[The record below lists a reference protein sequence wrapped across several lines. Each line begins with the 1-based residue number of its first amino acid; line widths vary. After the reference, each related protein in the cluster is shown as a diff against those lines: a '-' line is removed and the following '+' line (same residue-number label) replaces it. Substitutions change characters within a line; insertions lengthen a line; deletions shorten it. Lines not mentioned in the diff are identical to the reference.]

1 MNLSN
6 LSIFGLASDRMT
18 WLSARQRVTSE
29 NVANAETPNYE
40 AKDVASFSTLLEG
53 RSTTDAGL
61 VTTHARHISS
71 GSSSVQGIR
80 EVTDT
85 SATSTTLDGNT
96 VNLEDQAI
104 RAAEISDQYRMAAQL
119 YRKSYDLL
127 TMAVTG
133 NR

>member
-18 WLSARQRVTSE
+18 WLAARQQVTSE
-29 NVANAETPNYE
+29 NIANSATPSFQ
-40 AKDVASFSTLLEG
+40 ARDVTSFQSMLDNQT
-53 RSTTDAGL
+53 STDAGL
-61 VTTHARHISS
+61 VTTHANHIS
-71 GSSSVQGIR
+71 GRSVSTSGIR
-80 EVTDT
+80 EVNDST
-85 SATSTTLDGNT
+85 ATAATLDGNT

-104 RAAEISDQYRMAAQL
+104 RSADISDQYRMAAQL

-133 NR
+133 SR